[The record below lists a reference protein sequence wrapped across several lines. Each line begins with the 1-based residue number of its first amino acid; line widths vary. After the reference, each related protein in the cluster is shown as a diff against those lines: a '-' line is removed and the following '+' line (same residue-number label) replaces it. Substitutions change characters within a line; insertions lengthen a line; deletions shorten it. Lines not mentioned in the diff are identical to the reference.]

1 MSEAIKV
8 ESYIEPSPTQH
19 PPKRLVQV
27 GGDEDGVSYAFFD
40 RIEIG
45 RYREGRE
52 AAGCLLI
59 TDPTV
64 SSRHCILTQDQSG
77 RCFARDVSRNGTR
90 LDGRRLSPNL
100 QTEIQ
105 VGQTLLIGRQL
116 AFRLEGQQLRDS
128 EVPTSEI
135 SKLTMKVE
143 EVKTLTVLVGDIRD
157 YTVLVQQATSSAL
170 QESVGRLFERLEKE
184 VISLG
189 GTIKEFQGDAAFAF
203 WEENTSE
210 NHAISACEAALKL
223 DGLARELAE
232 VPGFWQVDGF
242 PLQLDWALATGTV
255 VMSGYGEGNVMGLS
269 MVGEP
274 VVLAF
279 RIEKFANDKTG
290 SIIACEA
297 TREMASKDFKFHDL
311 GEREVKGFDAPRRLY
326 ALTKKRR
333 RLLGR

>member
-1 MSEAIKV
+1 MSETIRV
-8 ESYIEPSPTQH
+8 ESYIEPAATQH

-27 GGDEDGVSYAFFD
+27 GGEDDGASYPFFE
-40 RIEIG
+40 RLEIG
-45 RYREGRE
+45 RYRPGRE
-52 AAGCLLI
+52 AGGLLLI
-59 TDPTV
+59 LDPTV
-64 SSRHCILTQDQSG
+64 SSRHCILTQDPDG

-105 VGQTLLIGRQL
+105 VGQTLSIGRQL
-116 AFRLEGQQLRDS
+116 SFVLEGDQPRDT
-128 EVPTSEI
+128 EVPTSEF
-135 SKLTMKVE
+135 SKLTMKVD
-143 EVKTLTVLVGDIRD
+143 EVKRVTVLVGDIRN

-203 WEENTSE
+203 WEEDTSE
-210 NHAISACEAALKL
+210 NYAVSACEAAMKL
-223 DGLARELAE
+223 DRLAKDLAE
-232 VPGFWQVDGF
+232 LPGFWRVDGF
-242 PLQLDWALATGTV
+242 PLHVDWALATGTV

-297 TREMASKDFKFHDL
+297 TK
-311 GEREVKGFDAPRRLY
+311 EREVKGFDEPRRLY
-326 ALTKKRR
+326 ALTRKRR
-333 RLLGR
+333 GLLGR

>member
-1 MSEAIKV
+1 MSEDIKV
-8 ESYIEPSPTQH
+8 ESYIEPSPTHH

-27 GGDEDGVSYAFFD
+27 GGDEEGASYPFFD
-40 RIEIG
+40 RLEIG
-45 RYREGRE
+45 RFRPGRE
-52 AAGCLLI
+52 SAGHLLLV
-59 TDPTV
+59 DPTV
-64 SSRHCILTQDQSG
+64 SSRHCILTQDQDG

-105 VGQTLLIGRQL
+105 VGQTLTIGRQL
-116 AFRLEGQQLRDS
+116 TFRLEGDQPSDT
-128 EVPTSEI
+128 EVPTSEF
-135 SKLTMKVE
+135 SKLTMKVD
-143 EVKTLTVLVGDIRD
+143 EVKRLTVLVGDIRN

-189 GTIKEFQGDAAFAF
+189 GTIKEFQGDAIFAF
-203 WEENTSE
+203 WEEETSE
-210 NHAISACEAALKL
+210 NHGARACEAALKL
-223 DGLARELAE
+223 GRLAEELAE

-242 PLQLDWALATGTV
+242 PLHVDWALATGTV
-255 VMSGYGEGNVMGLS
+255 VMAGYGEGNAMGLS

-297 TREMASKDFKFHDL
+297 THEMASKVFKFHDL
-311 GEREVKGFDAPRRLY
+311 GEREVKGFDEPRRVY
-326 ALTKKRR
+326 ALIRKRKKLFER
-333 RLLGR
+333 